1 MQAAGHSD
9 LVPAGDSDAIPVTS
23 KRSATGE
30 VMVLE
35 VAGLGQPEL
44 DFGFAL
50 VQREMERRVSGVA
63 RVAGSDP
70 CTLGSSISPRDLWE
84 SSTDNKKP
92 RTYRTGPR
100 PRWRTSAGL

>member
-1 MQAAGHSD
+1 MKAAADSD
-9 LVPAGDSDAIPVTS
+9 LVPADGSDAIPVTS

-35 VAGLGQPEL
+35 VTGLGQPEC

-63 RVAGSDP
+63 RVAGW
-70 CTLGSSISPRDLWE
+70 R
-84 SSTDNKKP
+84 
-92 RTYRTGPR
+92 R
-100 PRWRTSAGL
+100 PLYFQTS